1 MHPSFGVMRSNFFVC
16 QMEETEK
23 RARLPFSA
31 PEVIAKL
38 ESISEE
44 ALDDSEGEVM
54 AKEKLAIWHPE
65 YANWMIEATPAAPYD
80 GTLDGIVRVQDNMAN
95 RRKLLLSVLTDGQ
108 EVFTLPVFPRLG
120 CESFTVEDV
129 KPDPNGE
136 VSKSM
141 YIPDASIQPHPR
153 FPTLTRNIRERRGE
167 KVLISVP
174 AFQDKNTASTM
185 ETQAK
190 KILDNEGG
198 NEILAQLGDNS
209 IYMDAM
215 AFGMGAGCLQVT
227 FQSADVSQARLLYDQ
242 LAVLGPIM
250 LAMTA
255 ASPIWKGIL
264 ADIDARW
271 NIISASVDDRP
282 REERGPKESSEN
294 KVLPK
299 SRYSTIDC
307 YISESDM
314 NREHFNDVAIPMDE
328 TSYEDLL
335 SQGIDSRM
343 ARHVAHL
350 FVRDPLVIFEDK
362 LSVNNETQTDHM
374 ENLWST
380 NWNSVRFKPPPLT
393 NPHGIQWRVEFRTME
408 LGLTDFENAAFSSFM
423 ILLAQTI
430 AAKKLDLYM
439 PISKVDENMDRAH
452 KRNAVE
458 NQKFYFRQCVDC
470 HLRDEKLDSRPC
482 VKEFTM
488 DQIVNGDST
497 LGMKGLVGLVR
508 DYVNERPGTKET
520 LSRIELYLDF
530 ISLRA
535 SGKIPTTAEWLR
547 QEVLSHEAYK
557 FDSVV
562 SEEIC
567 YDLLIKCKA
576 IAEGQANDK
585 LYGKLAPMVAE
596 SCLTG
601 DALTWVH
608 RGLPDESESNEPA
621 TKDMVGAGESESSN
635 MFQSP
640 LSPRSIQRLWDE
652 GTEGSGEATESLGS
666 VWGGNTG
673 YFTSNCDLQSGHAA
687 RCAGFG
693 QQCVCLGCTCA
704 V

>member
-1 MHPSFGVMRSNFFVC
+1 MGLLTVGQPLSWSSTKAKAEYIREHGIIQFINSYNKYKNNLHAPFKWGDEVEFFVC
-16 QMEETEK
+16 QMDENEK

-44 ALDDSEGEVM
+44 VLDDAEGEVM
-54 AKEKLAIWHPE
+54 SKEKLAIWHPE

-95 RRKLLLSVLTDGQ
+95 RRKLLLSVLQDGQ
-108 EVFTLPVFPRLG
+108 QVFTLPVFPRLG
-120 CESFTVEDV
+120 CESFTVDDI
-129 KPDPNGE
+129 KPDSDGE
-136 VSKSM
+136 VSKSL
-141 YIPDASIQPHPR
+141 YIPDSSIQPHPR

-167 KVLISVP
+167 KVMISVP
-174 AFQDKNTASTM
+174 AYLDKNTASTL

-190 KILDNEGG
+190 KILDVDGG
-198 NEILAQLGDNS
+198 NEIVAQLKENS

-227 FQSADVSQARLLYDQ
+227 FQSADVTEARLIYDQ

-282 REERGPKESSEN
+282 REERGLDQSSN
-294 KVLPK
+294 GKVLPK

-307 YISESDM
+307 YISESKL
-314 NREHFNDVAIPMDE
+314 NREHFNDVPIPMDE
-328 TSYEDLL
+328 TSYETLL
-335 SQGIDSRM
+335 SEGIDSRM

-362 LSVNNETQTDHM
+362 LSVNDETQTDHM

-430 AAKKLDLYM
+430 VAKKLDLYM
-439 PISKVDENMDRAH
+439 PISLVDENMERAH

-458 NQKFYFRQCVDC
+458 NQKFYFRQCIDC
-470 HLRDEKLDSRPC
+470 HLRSGIAISAPA
-482 VKEFTM
+482 
-488 DQIVNGDST
+488 
-497 LGMKGLVGLVR
+497 
-508 DYVNERPGTKET
+508 
-520 LSRIELYLDF
+520 F
-530 ISLRA
+530 I
-535 SGKIPTTAEWLR
+535 
-547 QEVLSHEAYK
+547 
-557 FDSVV
+557 
-562 SEEIC
+562 
-567 YDLLIKCKA
+567 
-576 IAEGQANDK
+576 
-585 LYGKLAPMVAE
+585 
-596 SCLTG
+596 
-601 DALTWVH
+601 
-608 RGLPDESESNEPA
+608 
-621 TKDMVGAGESESSN
+621 
-635 MFQSP
+635 
-640 LSPRSIQRLWDE
+640 
-652 GTEGSGEATESLGS
+652 
-666 VWGGNTG
+666 
-673 YFTSNCDLQSGHAA
+673 
-687 RCAGFG
+687 
-693 QQCVCLGCTCA
+693 
-704 V
+704 